1 MVCLILILVIVWAF
15 SCGVFAFLGFWFGK
29 AGLFESVRKRLSKA
43 EFDAD
48 EARRSEREQREL
60 YNMLT
65 YDGTPQ
71 GKDQF

>member
-1 MVCLILILVIVWAF
+1 MVCLILILVILWVL
-15 SCGVFAFLGFWFGK
+15 SCGASAFLGFWYGTSS
-29 AGLFESVRKRLSKA
+29 LFVDKRKSIPMV
-43 EFDAD
+43 EFDVD

-71 GKDQF
+71 GKE